1 MAGVGVTRVVHRC
14 DEAKENGTLDLSE
27 CELVHVPDAVFL
39 LMSNTTV
46 QVCNLSAN
54 VLRRL
59 PTKLAVKF
67 SALSEL
73 YLNSN
78 HLSSLPDELRQMTG
92 LTSLDI
98 SHNKFDAM
106 PTVVY
111 RLEALRKLNAE
122 KNEIREVNVGRLKA
136 IGSLAEVNLQD
147 NPLTDEVHH
156 QLLEVT
162 VISVL
167 LTPRD
172 AELDSVD

>member
-1 MAGVGVTRVVHRC
+1 MAGAGVTKVVHRC
-14 DEAKENGTLDLSE
+14 EDAKENGNLDLSE
-27 CELVHVPDAVFL
+27 CELVHVPDAVYM
-39 LMSNTTV
+39 LMRNTTV

-59 PTKLAVKF
+59 PAKLAAKF
-67 SALSEL
+67 SSLTEL

-78 HLSSLPDELRQMTG
+78 HLSSLPDELRQISG

-98 SHNKFDAM
+98 SHNKFDSLPA
-106 PTVVY
+106 VVY
-111 RLEALRKLNAE
+111 RLESLRKLNAE
-122 KNEIREVNVGRLKA
+122 KNEIRDVNVSRLKA
-136 IGSLAEVNLQD
+136 ISSLTEVNLQD
-147 NPLTDEVHH
+147 NPLTDDVHR

-172 AELDSVD
+172 SELDGVD